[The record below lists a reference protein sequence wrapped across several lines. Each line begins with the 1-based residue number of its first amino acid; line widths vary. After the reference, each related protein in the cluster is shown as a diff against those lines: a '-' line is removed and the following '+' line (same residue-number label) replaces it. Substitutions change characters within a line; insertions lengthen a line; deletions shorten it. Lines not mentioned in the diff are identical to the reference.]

1 MAVFVPVDY
10 GAAKLPFLTI
20 ILLYAVFLKY
30 QHIVMLT
37 FVKTLV
43 RFLSLLLAAFIT
55 ISTLYAVFLKYQHIV
70 MLTFVK
76 TLVRFSNFAAC
87 CFYYY

>member
-1 MAVFVPVDY
+1 MVVFVPVDY

-20 ILLYAVFLKY
+20 STFYAVFLKC

-70 MLTFVK
+70 MLTFVNAAN
-76 TLVRFSNFAAC
+76 TFSNFAT
-87 CFYYY
+87 CFFCL

>member
-1 MAVFVPVDY
+1 
-10 GAAKLPFLTI
+10 
-20 ILLYAVFLKY
+20 
-30 QHIVMLT
+30 MLT

-70 MLTFVK
+70 MLTFVNAAN
-76 TLVRFSNFAAC
+76 TFS
-87 CFYYY
+87 